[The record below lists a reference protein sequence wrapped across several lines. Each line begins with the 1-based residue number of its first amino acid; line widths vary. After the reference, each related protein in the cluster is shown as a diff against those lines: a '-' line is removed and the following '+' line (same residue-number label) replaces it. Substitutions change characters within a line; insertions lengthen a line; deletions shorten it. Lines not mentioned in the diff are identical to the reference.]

1 MATIAVYGWV
11 APVAAGAGVFA
22 MLGMRHQRAVD
33 ARRLEYDAARLE
45 LADARTRDWS
55 ARSTL
60 KLARA
65 ELARAQ
71 AARASSQAAPAD
83 VAAARKALQSAQRN
97 AQATSA
103 DVRVRRMRVSAAR
116 AGLAATSDP
125 AHRPLAKTL
134 AAHDAITARWLAY
147 ETDPARLIAFPLM
160 SDGRVPTTAAYL
172 VARAEAQRLRPPS
185 DRARITPVQFAAYR
199 NAVEHAAHAFEAAE
213 DAAWKDARANGMVP
227 PEPAPEPVWVAT
239 AQQFLTRSTQALTW
253 ASENASTV
261 AGLIADAAA
270 ARAAKTPAPPGTAKA
285 PPRTGGR
292 RTRSP
297 PPRPQHHTPSRCG
310 PCRRARPTARHP
322 DRRSRARARQ
332 PTTWIP

>member
-1 MATIAVYGWV
+1 MDPLLATIAVYGWV

-55 ARSTL
+55 ARSAL

-65 ELARAQ
+65 ELARVQ
-71 AARASSQAAPAD
+71 AARATSQAAPAD
-83 VAAARKALQSAQRN
+83 VSAARKALQTAQRH
-97 AQATSA
+97 AQATSTEL
-103 DVRVRRMRVSAAR
+103 RVRRMRVSAAR
-116 AGLAATSDP
+116 AGLPATSDP
-125 AHRPLAKTL
+125 TQRPLAKTL
-134 AAHDAITARWLAY
+134 AVHDDITARWLAY

-160 SDGRVPTTAAYL
+160 SDGRVPTTGAYL

-199 NAVEHAAHAFEAAE
+199 NAVENAARAFEAAE

-227 PEPAPEPVWVAT
+227 PEPAPEPVWAAT

-261 AGLIADAAA
+261 AGLIADVAA
-270 ARAAKTPAPPGTAKA
+270 ARAAKNPAPAGPTSA
-285 PPRTGGR
+285 PPRAAKTEPA
-292 RTRSP
+292 TAP
-297 PPRPQHHTPSRCG
+297 PPAAPQPEPVWPVPSRT
-310 PCRRARPTARHP
+310 PK
-322 DRRSRARARQ
+322 RSAS
-332 PTTWIP
+332 

>member
-1 MATIAVYGWV
+1 VDLLWATIAEYGWV
-11 APVAAGAGVFA
+11 VPVAAGAGVFA
-22 MLGMRHQRAVD
+22 MLGMRRQRVVD

-60 KLARA
+60 KLAKA
-65 ELARAQ
+65 QLARAQ
-71 AARASSQAAPAD
+71 AARATSQAGPAE
-83 VAAARKALQSAQRN
+83 VAAARKALQTAQRN
-97 AQATSA
+97 VQATSA

-125 AHRPLAKTL
+125 AHRPLAMTL
-134 AAHDAITARWLAY
+134 AAHDEITARWLAY

-213 DAAWKDARANGMVP
+213 EAAWKDARANGMIP

-239 AQQFLTRSTQALTW
+239 AQQFLNRSTQALSW

-270 ARAAKTPAPPGTAKA
+270 ARAAKTAAPPGTAKE
-285 PPRTGGR
+285 PPRTADAE
-292 RTRSP
+292 P
-297 PPRPQHHTPSRCG
+297 APTPS
-310 PCRRARPTARHP
+310 PAAPHP
-322 DRRSRARARQ
+322 EPVWPVPSRTPNRSAS
-332 PTTWIP
+332 

>member
-1 MATIAVYGWV
+1 MDPLWATIAVYGWV

-22 MLGMRHQRAVD
+22 MLGLRRQRVVD
-33 ARRLEYDAARLE
+33 LRRLEYDAARLE

-71 AARASSQAAPAD
+71 AARATSQAAAAD
-83 VAAARKALQSAQRN
+83 VAAARKALQTAQRN

-199 NAVEHAAHAFEAAE
+199 NAVEHAARAFEAAE
-213 DAAWKDARANGMVP
+213 DAAWTDARANGMVP
-227 PEPAPEPVWVAT
+227 PEPVPEPAWVAT
-239 AQQFLTRSTQALTW
+239 AQQFLSRSTQALSW

-261 AGLIADAAA
+261 ANLIADAAA
-270 ARAAKTPAPPGTAKA
+270 ARSARAPAPPATAKA
-285 PPRTGGR
+285 PPRPANAE
-292 RTRSP
+292 P
-297 PPRPQHHTPSRCG
+297 PPAPSPAAPHPQPVWPVPSRT
-310 PCRRARPTARHP
+310 PN
-322 DRRSRARARQ
+322 RSAF
-332 PTTWIP
+332 